1 MGTKT
6 TARSI
11 PKSLAP
17 VLEDLERRQPTL
29 VTKALLAV
37 IIEERGLQLRPEE
50 VAHRLQKEGWL
61 LSLRKKDAWE
71 FAPASRAGPID
82 SGDPFIELRAILNR
96 REDFPVAVAYESAA
110 WLHGLARR
118 NPQRDVIAVLPGLNV
133 PKTLKGFRVTRI
145 WGQLDPVVVN
155 ALPVWRIETLLVL
168 MCERPTAYRAWPTV
182 LEWLPEA
189 AAVADYDLISRELAG
204 RGPPTWARLGY
215 LLEVAGQGELA
226 GRVHKEIDPSVK
238 GPFYFGPRKH
248 PGTYDKRWDVRDS
261 VLLGRVR

>member
-1 MGTKT
+1 MAAKT

-29 VTKALLAV
+29 VTKELLV
-37 IIEERGLQLRPEE
+37 EIIEERGLQLRPEG
-50 VAHRLQKEGWL
+50 VAYRLQKEGWL
-61 LSLRKKDAWE
+61 LSLRKEDAWE

-82 SGDPFIELRAILNR
+82 SGDLFIELRAVLNR
-96 REDFPVAVAYESAA
+96 LADFPVAVAYDSAA

-118 NPQRDVIAVLPGLNV
+118 NPQRNVISVRPGVNV
-133 PKTLKGFRVTRI
+133 PKTLEGFRVTRK
-145 WGQLDPVVVN
+145 WGQLDPVVIN

-168 MCERPTAYRAWPTV
+168 MCVRPTGYRAWPTV

-189 AAVADYDLISRELAG
+189 AAAADSDLISRELVG

-215 LLEVAGQGELA
+215 LMEVAGQRGYA
-226 GRVHKEIDPSVK
+226 GKVHKEIEPSAK

-261 VLLGRVR
+261 VLLGRVK